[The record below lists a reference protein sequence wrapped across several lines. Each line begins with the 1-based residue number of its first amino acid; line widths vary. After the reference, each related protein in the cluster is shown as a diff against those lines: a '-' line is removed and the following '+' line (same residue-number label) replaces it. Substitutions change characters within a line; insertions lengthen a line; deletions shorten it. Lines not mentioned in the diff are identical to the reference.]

1 MSVIFFTVAGTQY
14 RHGHDFIEPKM
25 QVRLVKE
32 PDNEYDREA
41 IRVEMTGLGQIG
53 YVANSV
59 NTVVG
64 ESMSAGRLYDKM
76 GDVATG
82 TVKFVLG
89 RGVVCTLDASEESG
103 EETIDNELIYLREKN
118 EYLEKMLIDV
128 LQRHVENGQFPG
140 AAQQEPSGLPGA
152 RD

>member
-1 MSVIFFTVAGTQY
+1 MSEIFFTVAGTQY
-14 RHGHDFIEPKM
+14 RHGHNFIEPKM

-59 NTVVG
+59 NTVLG

-76 GDVATG
+76 GDVAGG

-89 RGVVCTLDASEESG
+89 RGVICTLNAPEESG
-103 EETIDNELIYLREKN
+103 EETDREVNVLKAKIRELES
-118 EYLEKMLIDV
+118 ELEDV
-128 LQRHVENGQFPG
+128 LRRKVNAGQFPG
-140 AAQQEPSGLPGA
+140 ALQQEPSGLPGA
-152 RD
+152 QI